1 MGCAWLRVSRC
12 KFYRYAEKHSV
23 LGLILVSPCV
33 TDLDDPNEKASG
45 EKICHT
51 NSVVFINPLSPN
63 SDQDHFSPN
72 NIHTLSTDKL

>member
-1 MGCAWLRVSRC
+1 MMVIVLIIRKLQMGCAWLKVSRC

-45 EKICHT
+45 EKI
-51 NSVVFINPLSPN
+51 SY
-63 SDQDHFSPN
+63 
-72 NIHTLSTDKL
+72 KLYCLHEPFKSQK

>member
-1 MGCAWLRVSRC
+1 M
-12 KFYRYAEKHSV
+12 
-23 LGLILVSPCV
+23 SPCV

-45 EKICHT
+45 EKIGHT

-63 SDQDHFSPN
+63 SDQVQFSPN

>member
-1 MGCAWLRVSRC
+1 MGCAWLKVSRC

-45 EKICHT
+45 EKISS
-51 NSVVFINPLSPN
+51 NSIVFINPLSPS